1 MCNLLEVPP
10 LAVPVAM
17 LASSL
22 GFDFAVGFGDGFARE
37 GAVPLPLPP
46 LNIEALTPS
55 SPLA

>member
-37 GAVPLPLPP
+37 GG
-46 LNIEALTPS
+46 S
-55 SPLA
+55 SPSLAPSI